1 MDKELIKRLAMQA
14 GEYTNE
20 VYVPPVRSKT
30 PGKIWEDGHVGW
42 HDIFNEKFAGLVAAH
57 ERNKLAAWMIQF
69 GFATGHGDT
78 MEELCDALGTEI
90 VDRIDG
96 EVDAEAKRMQDE
108 GMVTVGH
115 MREQVAKEREACAKL
130 CEERGWYVTASA
142 IRARGKE

>member
-57 ERNKLAAWMIQF
+57 EREQCAMVCETHAPTTTPTWVSYAA
-69 GFATGHGDT
+69 
-78 MEELCDALGTEI
+78 
-90 VDRIDG
+90 
-96 EVDAEAKRMQDE
+96 
-108 GMVTVGH
+108 
-115 MREQVAKEREACAKL
+115 
-130 CEERGWYVTASA
+130 A
-142 IRARGKE
+142 IRARST